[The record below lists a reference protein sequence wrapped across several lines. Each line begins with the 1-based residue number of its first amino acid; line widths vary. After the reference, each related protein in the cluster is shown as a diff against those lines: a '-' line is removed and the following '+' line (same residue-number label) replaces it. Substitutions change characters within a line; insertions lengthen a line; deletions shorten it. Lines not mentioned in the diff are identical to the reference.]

1 MTLPSEEVNS
11 LLAARRFLFD
21 IMNPKATPRVSKEVR
36 ERARRIIRHYP
47 FDIIVLEK
55 WKKDIKNKG

>member
-21 IMNPKATPRVSKEVR
+21 IINPKATPRVSKEVR

-47 FDIIVLEK
+47 FDIIVL
-55 WKKDIKNKG
+55 